1 MTIIGW
7 VLYGI
12 AIVAAAVYV
21 VSVPRSLF
29 RSWRAEDTDMRQVQV
44 LGASVGII
52 QLLLLAPVI
61 YVTSTG
67 ILSRGHLLW
76 MLSLWAISHPLTL
89 MARQVV
95 AGRGVGALVRAAS
108 FLVVAG
114 GLTVLQYSLS
124 GEGSVWVS
132 FRLGGIPIP
141 LIGITLVV
149 SLIAAHIV
157 VVALVFLPLR
167 AAFRVG

>member
-12 AIVAAAVYV
+12 AIVAAAVYG
-21 VSVPRSLF
+21 VSVPRSLVKG
-29 RSWRAEDTDMRQVQV
+29 SRAEDTDMKLVQV
-44 LGASVGII
+44 LGASVGMI

-61 YVTSTG
+61 YVTSMG
-67 ILSRGHLLW
+67 ILCRGHLLW
-76 MLSLWAISHPLTL
+76 MLPLWAISHPLTL
-89 MARQVV
+89 MAHQVV
-95 AGRGVGALVRAAS
+95 ASRGAAALARAFG

-114 GLTVLQYSLS
+114 GLTILQYFLS

-141 LIGITLVV
+141 LIGITFLV

-157 VVALVFLPLR
+157 AVALAFLPLQ
-167 AAFRVG
+167 AMFGIE